1 MNMKL
6 ERHRSHLAQLAG
18 QSATMLMMV
27 MTDFLI
33 QKIEVLGSS
42 DDTHK
47 FPDDNVNVENMEI
60 SHYIVKPVTV
70 ELCIH

>member
-1 MNMKL
+1 
-6 ERHRSHLAQLAG
+6 
-18 QSATMLMMV
+18 MLMMV
-27 MTDFLI
+27 MTGFLI

-47 FPDDNVNVENMEI
+47 FPDDNFNVENMEI